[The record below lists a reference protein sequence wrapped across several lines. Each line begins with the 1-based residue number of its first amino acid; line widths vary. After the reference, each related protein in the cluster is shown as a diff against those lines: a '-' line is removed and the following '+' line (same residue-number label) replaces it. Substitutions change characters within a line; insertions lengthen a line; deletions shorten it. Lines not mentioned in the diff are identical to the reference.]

1 MMNLIVLECKQLI
14 RSKWLQ
20 IVTLLFVLTFTSVL
34 LIQQLAMPDVEGF
47 TRQSAA
53 LLNLLLF
60 LLPLFMLTIGAMSI
74 ASDIESG
81 WLNLLRTYPITNG
94 KYVFTKWL
102 GLFLVFTAM
111 TLLALSVALLIGS
124 LFGGIQLQ
132 WSLLLL
138 VLFMLL
144 LFTSL
149 GTLTGSLAKN
159 RLHALA
165 IGLGV
170 WSAISL
176 IISYVLMAIGTLI
189 PEHLLK
195 VFIVL
200 NMHFNPLEWMRF
212 SYFIFTGQSAVLGPA
227 FYDVVKFYDSTIG
240 YVYYGMFLAI
250 WIVSPLLLATFVL
263 KKRGAN
269 A

>member
-1 MMNLIVLECKQLI
+1 MMNLILLECKQLI

-20 IVTLLFVLTFTSVL
+20 IVTILFVLTFTAVL
-34 LIQQLAMPDVEGF
+34 LIQQLAMPDVAGF

-94 KYVFTKWL
+94 KYVFTKWI
-102 GLFLVFTAM
+102 GLFLIFSVM
-111 TLLALSVALLIGS
+111 TLLALSVSLLIGS
-124 LFGGIQLQ
+124 LFGGITLQ
-132 WSLLLL
+132 WSILLLIFL
-138 VLFMLL
+138 MLL

-165 IGLGV
+165 IGLGI

-176 IISYVLMAIGTLI
+176 IVSYVIMAIGTLI

-195 VFIVL
+195 GFIIV
-200 NMHFNPLEWMRF
+200 NMHLNPLEWMRF
-212 SYFIFTGQSAVLGPA
+212 SYFVFTNQSAILGPA
-227 FYDVVKFYDSTIG
+227 FYEVMKFYDSTIG
-240 YVYYGMFLAI
+240 LFYYSLFTVL
-250 WIVSPLLLATFVL
+250 WIICPLLLATFIL
-263 KKRGAN
+263 KKRGAV
-269 A
+269 